1 MNEFPRLRN
10 LDAIPVKNG
19 DETLVTIYDPTRY
32 SETSMSVS
40 LPAFYL
46 ISLMDGNLNAN
57 GLREKFAAH
66 FKQQVSLEEVAYI
79 IKKLDEAYMLDNDRF
94 ADMVAVLKSRF
105 LTLPERPA
113 FFAGDSYPAEP
124 VKLCEQLDKFT
135 SNNSKQFGKNINAIL
150 VPHIDFR
157 VGADMM
163 GAGWREIKN
172 STADLFIILGTGHSL
187 SEDFFSCISKDFATP
202 VGSMRVD
209 RKFLAELEKNFGEKV
224 ETQADAHRMEHS
236 IEFQSL
242 FFAHLFGKK
251 KEATAVPILLSFPEN
266 IWSMGHPVF
275 NGERVDRFITALKKT
290 IQATRRK
297 TVFVAS
303 VDFSHV
309 GARFGD
315 HAPLS
320 DDALRRIENDDIEII
335 NAIKNIDIDTFTKKI
350 LQTNSS
356 NRVCGFPAIYT
367 LLKVCNATKGEL
379 IEYRQNIEGEK
390 DSMVSFATMAL
401 MSD

>member
-10 LDAIPVKNG
+10 LDAIPEKNG

-32 SETSMSVS
+32 SETSISLS

-46 ISLMDGNLNAN
+46 ISLMDGSLNAN
-57 GLREKFAAH
+57 GLREKFATQ
-66 FKQQVSLEEVAYI
+66 FKQQVSHEEIAYI
-79 IKKLDEAYMLDNDRF
+79 IKKLDESYMLDNDRF
-94 ADMVAVLKSRF
+94 ADMVELSRSTF
-105 LTLPERPA
+105 LALPERPS

-124 VKLCEQLDKFT
+124 TTLGEQLDKFT
-135 SNNSKQFGKNINAIL
+135 INNSEQSDKNISAIM

-163 GAGWREIKN
+163 GAGWREVKN

-187 SEDFFSCISKDFATP
+187 SEDFFSCLSKDFATP
-202 VGSMRVD
+202 VGPMRVD
-209 RKFLAELEKNFGEKV
+209 RKFLAELEKNFGEKI
-224 ETQADAHRMEHS
+224 EKQAEAHRMEHS

-251 KEATAVPILLSFPEN
+251 KEVTAVPILLSFPEN
-266 IWSMGHPVF
+266 IWNMDHPVF

-290 IQATRRK
+290 ILATGRK

-315 HAPLS
+315 QAPLS
-320 DDALRRIENDDIEII
+320 DDDLKRIENDDMEVID
-335 NAIKNIDIDTFTKKI
+335 AIKNIDIDTFTKKI

-379 IEYRQNIEGEK
+379 IDYRQNIEGEK
-390 DSMVSFATMAL
+390 DSMVSFATMTL
-401 MSD
+401 MTD